1 MWARLWVQPA
11 NSANE
16 QSWWE
21 SSKIERIW
29 INKASI
35 HPSVSSRRWQSCLLT
50 YVQRKAWGK
59 EKHNAYPS
67 SKAPGPF
74 LPGFLS
80 SYFRSLCVNKYGDS
94 SDLCLPLPNLRAD
107 PYGTTPYAVNMG
119 MAQQSLATVT
129 ASQTPQIH
137 HQNFCILQWQQSM
150 MQHFY
155 QSVINLQ
162 I

>member
-119 MAQQSLATVT
+119 MAQQSLPNPPNSSPKLLYTSVT
-129 ASQTPQIH
+129 AKHDATFLPICDK
-137 HQNFCILQWQQSM
+137 FA
-150 MQHFY
+150 
-155 QSVINLQ
+155 NLT
-162 I
+162 